1 MANRRLSMRK
11 IKEVLRLK
19 GEKNLSARQVA
30 ISCDIARST
39 VSSLTPQGLWLI
51 SHLLSISFASSLY
64 RQFKGLSLLIKRA

>member
-1 MANRRLSMRK
+1 MANRRLYMRK

-19 GEKNLSARQVA
+19 GKKNLSARQIA
-30 ISCDIARST
+30 ISCDIARSA

-51 SHLLSISFASSLY
+51 SHLLSISFASSLC